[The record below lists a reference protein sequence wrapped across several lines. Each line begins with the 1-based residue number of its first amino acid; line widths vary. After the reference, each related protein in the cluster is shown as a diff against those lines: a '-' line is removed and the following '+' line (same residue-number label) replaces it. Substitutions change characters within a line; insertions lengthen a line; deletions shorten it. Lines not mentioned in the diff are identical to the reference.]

1 MRSAV
6 FAFLILF
13 LAPFSGFVAADSD
26 INLEIEEDIELM
38 IPTYSIAVQLAFE
51 RVSDLDQYS
60 IEEIKDTKQ
69 WLIVTGND
77 IENQKSF
84 LLQLFFSNFLSLRF
98 FK

>member
-38 IPTYSIAVQLAFE
+38 IPTYSIAVQS
-51 RVSDLDQYS
+51 R
-60 IEEIKDTKQ
+60 I
-69 WLIVTGND
+69 
-77 IENQKSF
+77 
-84 LLQLFFSNFLSLRF
+84 
-98 FK
+98 